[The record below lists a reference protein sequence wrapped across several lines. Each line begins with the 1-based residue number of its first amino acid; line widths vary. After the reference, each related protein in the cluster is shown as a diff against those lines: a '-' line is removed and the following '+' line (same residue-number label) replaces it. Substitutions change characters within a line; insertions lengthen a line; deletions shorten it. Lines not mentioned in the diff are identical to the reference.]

1 MEEAE
6 KRVYEALE
14 KLGIDYDRFEHKAA
28 NTMDDCRE
36 IDAQMGVGVSYCKNL
51 FLCNR
56 QMTEFYLLLIGID
69 KKFRTAEVS
78 KQIGASRL
86 SFGTSE
92 KLCELLDE
100 KPGAVSP
107 MGLLF
112 DKHRAITV
120 LIDRDVTA
128 KRRVCVHPCVNT
140 ASVIISSCD
149 LIKFIG
155 ACGNEIKY
163 VDIAVD

>member
-1 MEEAE
+1 METTE

-14 KLGIDYDRFEHKAA
+14 KLGIDYVRFEHKAA

-36 IDAQMGVGVSYCKNL
+36 IDTRMGGGVSYCKNL
-51 FLCNR
+51 FLCTR
-56 QMTEFYLLLIGID
+56 QMTQFYLLLIGID

-78 KQIGASRL
+78 KQIGSSRL
-86 SFGTSE
+86 SFGTGE
-92 KLCELLDE
+92 KLIELLGE

-112 DKHRAITV
+112 DHRKAIIV
-120 LIDRDVTA
+120 LIDRDVTVQP
-128 KRRVCVHPCVNT
+128 RVCVHPCVNT
-140 ASVIISSCD
+140 ASVILSSDD
-149 LIKFIG
+149 LLKYIR
-155 ACGNEIKY
+155 ACGNDIKY